1 MRLCVSVCVVVVVVC
16 ACVCVN
22 DLKLV
27 CRIPLDLIAGELLVR
42 SDSKIVFIPGRPFL
56 ENLKVHII
64 QLFYLFLSLIGTV
77 FFFFN

>member
-1 MRLCVSVCVVVVVVC
+1 MCQFVCVVVVVC

-42 SDSKIVFIPGRPFL
+42 SDSKIVYVCFYGN
-56 ENLKVHII
+56 NLD
-64 QLFYLFLSLIGTV
+64 
-77 FFFFN
+77 